1 MLMLV
6 MTPGNRPAPETSKI
20 DSPYFE
26 LDRITVVSAVSVKL
40 DGRKVSANEDCWY
53 GPTVE

>member
-6 MTPGNRPAPETSKI
+6 MTPGKRPAPETSKI

-26 LDRITVVSAVSVKL
+26 LDRITVVSAVSVL

>member
-6 MTPGNRPAPETSKI
+6 MTPGKRPAPETSKI